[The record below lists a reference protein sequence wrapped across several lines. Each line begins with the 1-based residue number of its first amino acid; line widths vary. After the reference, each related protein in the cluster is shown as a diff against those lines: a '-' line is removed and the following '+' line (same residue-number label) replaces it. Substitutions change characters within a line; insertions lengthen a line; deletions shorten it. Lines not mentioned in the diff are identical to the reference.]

1 MIKIFLSS
9 LKSMSDR
16 PFLLACLWIGSILAA
31 ISEGLSV
38 SMLMPIISSSGAID
52 VFGDI
57 PLLGVFL
64 TDLDKLDTSERIF
77 FAASFMLVMVILRGI
92 LLFFVAV
99 IGILLPIDIQRELV
113 LDGYKGLL
121 NISYNYYKEN
131 RAGTLLTR
139 CIEHPN
145 KKAAVLYNVANI
157 VTNLCLIL
165 IYFALILFISPLM
178 TLVASICVVL
188 LLLLVRVFS
197 SNPLKN
203 AGKEI
208 TDARVSMNNAF
219 HQTVQG
225 IKLIKLR
232 NAEGYMLQ
240 WFDRAY
246 ENFLQ
251 ASKKSQ
257 LINAAFGPGFT
268 TLAGSV
274 VCGAL
279 IIASLFLSADEGETT
294 AAFGQILLF
303 IICLYRLLTPAI
315 NLNQARAIIDNNSF
329 AMNDYDVFCQEL
341 TANRSV
347 YGSEECGDTIS
358 QVNCVDLSYQ
368 YQDKA
373 DKALQDINITILS
386 GEMIALVGASGSGKS
401 TLVDLLSGIMKPTS
415 GRILV
420 DDVDLSNVNIPS
432 WRKRIGV
439 VSQETYLLND
449 SLRNNLTFGLEN
461 VDEQSIIHALEQAEC
476 MEFVKQLPDGLDTI
490 LGERGAKLSGG
501 QQQRISIARTL
512 LSNPDI
518 IIFDEATANLDSFA
532 EKAIQ
537 ENLLKLKGEK
547 ILIVIAHR
555 LSTVK
560 DADRILVMNK
570 GKIVE
575 EGAHKDLERK
585 AGLYSELLR
594 HQDLI
599 AE

>member
-1 MIKIFLSS
+1 
-9 LKSMSDR
+9 
-16 PFLLACLWIGSILAA
+16 
-31 ISEGLSV
+31 
-38 SMLMPIISSSGAID
+38 MLMPIISSSGAID